1 MMTNKNYE
9 SAVDVLCLK
18 GLPRDVSKFVLLK
31 TYKGDGVGA
40 LSVGEDWLFMLD
52 EFYPLF
58 NVDAT
63 WHWCARNNKLNIMQH
78 LYYRGIVPSNM
89 SAIIEACAICDY
101 LHILYWLENVG
112 LLKKQNNVAMDYAVK
127 CGHLE
132 IVKFLYSMGYV
143 ITNQTLF
150 HCVFNRHFSILQWQ
164 YNNSDLRCS
173 EAEML
178 FAVGSGQ
185 LQIVKF
191 IYANDNNGSFRYA
204 RDWIDHCLL
213 ASIES
218 QQHIV
223 SHWLFSKLNKKKLKR
238 TLKYACNQGSLVML
252 QWLHLNCVNGW
263 SSCLMDIACE
273 QGNIAMVQWFH
284 VNRKEGCTEKAMYYA
299 IFCKNLELIKY
310 LYENGYCYPCFS
322 SRSSKYYAPKCI
334 KKCDHENTDYC
345 GCWSSYS
352 TTVYD
357 WLIDTLKI
365 DRDEFYDMLY

>member
-101 LHILYWLENVG
+101 LHILYWLESVG

-132 IVKFLYSMGYV
+132 IVKFYIQWVTLLPTKPCFIVFSTGILV
-143 ITNQTLF
+143 FCNGNTITLI
-150 HCVFNRHFSILQWQ
+150 CDV
-164 YNNSDLRCS
+164 LRLKC
-173 EAEML
+173 
-178 FAVGSGQ
+178 
-185 LQIVKF
+185 
-191 IYANDNNGSFRYA
+191 
-204 RDWIDHCLL
+204 CLL
-213 ASIES
+213 LEVDNYKLSS
-218 QQHIV
+218 
-223 SHWLFSKLNKKKLKR
+223 LFMLMI
-238 TLKYACNQGSLVML
+238 TMEVFVM
-252 QWLHLNCVNGW
+252 QETG
-263 SSCLMDIACE
+263 
-273 QGNIAMVQWFH
+273 
-284 VNRKEGCTEKAMYYA
+284 
-299 IFCKNLELIKY
+299 
-310 LYENGYCYPCFS
+310 
-322 SRSSKYYAPKCI
+322 
-334 KKCDHENTDYC
+334 
-345 GCWSSYS
+345 
-352 TTVYD
+352 
-357 WLIDTLKI
+357 
-365 DRDEFYDMLY
+365 